1 MSEFFFTNVVEC
13 SKYSS
18 TTHHKHNHTMTSIT
32 LQIPYD
38 EYGPLATLAAAANMP
53 LDKYIQKEL
62 VEAKKAALAEKAENK
77 ED

>member
-1 MSEFFFTNVVEC
+1 
-13 SKYSS
+13 
-18 TTHHKHNHTMTSIT
+18 MTSII

-62 VEAKKAALAEKAENK
+62 VEAKKAALTTKK
-77 ED
+77 EA